1 MPPAVNRYWKLE
13 LSFKACCFATVWQKY
28 EVKIEIKWV
37 KSRFEMFLVKKRG
50 LVEQKEKSGLKRF
63 LEPLSTYRLA
73 KSIGK

>member
-1 MPPAVNRYWKLE
+1 
-13 LSFKACCFATVWQKY
+13 
-28 EVKIEIKWV
+28 
-37 KSRFEMFLVKKRG
+37 MFLVKKRG